1 MKTDIEMVS
10 SMRRIA
16 DALERQTAILDDLQ
30 VELKALRMLISD
42 CSYYPS
48 DERQAPRIV
57 VGIAGAVETVSI

>member
-16 DALERQTAILDDLQ
+16 DALEKQTAILDDLQ

-48 DERQAPRIV
+48 DERQVPRIV
-57 VGIAGAVETVSI
+57 VGIAGAVETVSM

>member
-16 DALERQTAILDDLQ
+16 DALERQTVILDDLQ
-30 VELKALRMLISD
+30 VELKALRMLVSD

-48 DERQAPRIV
+48 DERQVPRIV
-57 VGIAGAVETVSI
+57 VGIAGAVETVSM